1 MTKLMTT
8 LTISTIASIMIIG
21 GFILAP
27 DAYSDKNHDDVLD
40 ECSCKK
46 PHTLTVLFEAPD
58 DAPIDATYRVEI
70 FKKLDDRDNEEKQL
84 GPHILVVDNG
94 NITIFAS
101 NFGKDKLESNTAF
114 VIYEVDGEYDDV
126 NDVYSDKL
134 VSLMEIHT
142 SCSKPLFID
151 MIVDD
156 SETTDNG
163 FKLIVKDGLSGDN
176 PAMTSIPIGEPLTC
190 EDKKQKSTGTIT
202 VRKAITNDNGGT
214 KEAKDFVITLN
225 DVETGDIIET
235 LVQEDLDVPIFTAT
249 VPAGTYK
256 LSETGT
262 EGYDIVLIAGD
273 TYCPSMVDE
282 PFTIKKNKNLSC
294 TIYNDDKDDG
304 SGGSG
309 GIVFQNESL
318 QVQLD
323 ANMLNDSC
331 DQYTIKEKNITPCI
345 EIINKNSGDI
355 AIVDSALISS
365 TTIILF
371 SVAQEEQLDSDT
383 GALNPNCSQ
392 FTIIRHD
399 KQVFTLQDDD
409 LSFPTIPTEH
419 LVVVL
424 QCANMDPSKVYNV
437 NYVMIDPTM

>member
-1 MTKLMTT
+1 MKKVITT
-8 LTISTIASIMIIG
+8 LTISAIASILVIG
-21 GFILAP
+21 ALIASP
-27 DAYSDKNHDDVLD
+27 DAYSSKNSDVPD
-40 ECSCKK
+40 ECACQK

-58 DAPIDATYRVEI
+58 DATYRVEI

-84 GPHILVVDNG
+84 GPHTLVFDGG
-94 NITIFAS
+94 NITVFAF

-114 VIYEVDGEYDDV
+114 VVYDETDLV
-126 NDVYSDKL
+126 NPI
-134 VSLMEIHT
+134 SLMEIHT

-151 MIVDD
+151 MVVDD
-156 SETTDNG
+156 SETTNNG
-163 FKLIVKDGLSGDN
+163 FKLTVVDGLSGD

-294 TIYNDDKDDG
+294 TIYNDDNGDGTSGGDGIFFVRNSISFTGTDNGDCEFADDKITNSPCLKRDG
-304 SGGSG
+304 SSLFIADPTLDDPVKALLSIITFTLIEKGESGLSAPVCLFLGLTEMNSVKGFSYDCTIQKGS
-309 GIVFQNESL
+309 NYN
-318 QVQLD
+318 
-323 ANMLNDSC
+323 AN
-331 DQYTIKEKNITPCI
+331 YA
-345 EIINKNSGDI
+345 IIN
-355 AIVDSALISS
+355 AI
-365 TTIILF
+365 
-371 SVAQEEQLDSDT
+371 
-383 GALNPNCSQ
+383 G
-392 FTIIRHD
+392 
-399 KQVFTLQDDD
+399 
-409 LSFPTIPTEH
+409 
-419 LVVVL
+419 
-424 QCANMDPSKVYNV
+424 
-437 NYVMIDPTM
+437 

>member
-1 MTKLMTT
+1 MT
-8 LTISTIASIMIIG
+8 LTISAIASILVIG
-21 GFILAP
+21 ALIASP
-27 DAYSDKNHDDVLD
+27 DAYSSKNSDVLD
-40 ECSCKK
+40 ECACQK

-58 DAPIDATYRVEI
+58 DAPDDATYRVEI

-84 GPHILVVDNG
+84 GPHISVVDNG

-126 NDVYSDKL
+126 NEVYSDKL

-151 MIVDD
+151 MVVDD

-163 FKLIVKDGLSGDN
+163 FKLTVKDGLSGNN
-176 PAMTSIPIGEPLTC
+176 PPMTSIPIGEPLTC

-225 DVETGDIIET
+225 DVETGNIIET

-294 TIYNDDKDDG
+294 TIYNDDNGDG
-304 SGGSG
+304 TSGGNGFFFVRNSISFEPQSAGTCEFDKDTEGILTINNSPCLVNNG
-309 GIVFQNESL
+309 GALFIADPT
-318 QVQLD
+318 LD
-323 ANMLNDSC
+323 DPTEAPFA
-331 DQYTIKEKNITPCI
+331 IIT
-345 EIINKNSGDI
+345 S
-355 AIVDSALISS
+355 
-365 TTIILF
+365 TIIQITTEALSPPQCVF
-371 SVAQEEQLDSDT
+371 LGVSEMFGVVGFGLDCDGFQIGST
-383 GALNPNCSQ
+383 YNANYA
-392 FTIIRHD
+392 IID
-399 KQVFTLQDDD
+399 ASPQG
-409 LSFPTIPTEH
+409 
-419 LVVVL
+419 
-424 QCANMDPSKVYNV
+424 
-437 NYVMIDPTM
+437 